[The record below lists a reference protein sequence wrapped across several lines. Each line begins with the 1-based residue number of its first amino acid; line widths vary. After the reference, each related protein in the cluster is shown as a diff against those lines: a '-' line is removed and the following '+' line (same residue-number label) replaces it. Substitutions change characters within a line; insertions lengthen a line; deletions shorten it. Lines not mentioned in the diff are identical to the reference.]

1 LKRTTVVKK
10 FKYRLQA
17 LLKLKEHIERERQKE
32 HAGALHRV
40 NSQKT
45 ALGQLDNVRKGTL
58 KGQRQRM
65 TSRLSV
71 AEMLVYSRYLM
82 KLKKDRLAGEQLLNA
97 LDQEAEKKRQ
107 DLVEASKQRQIH
119 EKLKERQKEKH
130 DKAGRLAIA
139 KSDDEI
145 AINNYRRRRRAKS

>member
-1 LKRTTVVKK
+1 MKK
-10 FKYRLQA
+10 FKYRLEA

-40 NSQKT
+40 NSQKA
-45 ALGQLDNVRKGTL
+45 ALGQLDDDRKGTL
-58 KGQRQRM
+58 TGQRQRM
-65 TSRLSV
+65 TSPLSV

-82 KLKKDRLAGEQLLNA
+82 KLKKDRLAGEQFLDA
-97 LDQEAEKKRQ
+97 LDKEAEKKRQ

-130 DKAGRLAIA
+130 DQTGRLAMA

-145 AINNYRRRRRAKS
+145 AINSYRRRRPARP